1 VDSLTARSSD
11 CACCRSRF
19 TSERQLAVLPAVTVN
34 NAPSPDARAS
44 TDDHRKVPLSVA
56 YCGFCGHVQLTDLI
70 NPDFLYRG
78 FRYTTIT
85 TLGMGKFFG
94 HVTEIAKKLLSG
106 RRKALAVDIGA
117 NDGTFLD
124 VLGSGYKARV
134 AIEPSKFASDIC
146 REKGLEVISTFF
158 DYVVVE
164 EVLSR
169 FGRADFVFCAN
180 TFANIVDLESFL
192 SALRRLM
199 ADGGMFC
206 VATQDGRRV
215 VNDTLIDTVYHEH
228 IHYFSEQSLSHLL
241 GRFGFRVVHR
251 EFNQQKG
258 AGLLVFFEKLAREHV
273 ESTRIG
279 ELVTAPAVTRAD
291 FDSFVERVAQIPD
304 AVNQCIA
311 RDKPEKIFGFG
322 ASVGATT
329 LIAISELDRRLD
341 GMLDDNPMSERFSW
355 CDRWLPIYRA
365 SDFEIPEGRVLLVNF
380 AYRYSEQI
388 KAKNQSLLSRSNVIF
403 RDFSEFISR

>member
-1 VDSLTARSSD
+1 
-11 CACCRSRF
+11 
-19 TSERQLAVLPAVTVN
+19 
-34 NAPSPDARAS
+34 
-44 TDDHRKVPLSVA
+44 
-56 YCGFCGHVQLTDLI
+56 
-70 NPDFLYRG
+70 
-78 FRYTTIT
+78 
-85 TLGMGKFFG
+85 MGKFFG
-94 HVTEIAKKLLSG
+94 HVTEIAEKLLSG
-106 RRKALAVDIGA
+106 RRKSLAVDIGA

-158 DYVVVE
+158 DDAVVE
-164 EVLSR
+164 DVLSR

-228 IHYFSEQSLSHLL
+228 VHYFSEQSLAYLL

-258 AGLLVFFEKLAREHV
+258 AGLLVFFEKLAHEHV
-273 ESTRIG
+273 ESARMDD
-279 ELVTAPAVTRAD
+279 LVTVPAVTRAD
-291 FDSFVERVAQIPD
+291 FDSFVECVAQIPD
-304 AVNQCIA
+304 AINRCIA
-311 RDKPEKIFGFG
+311 GDRPEKIFGFG

-341 GMLDDNPMSERFSW
+341 GLLDDNPMSERFPW

-365 SDFEIPEGRVLLVNF
+365 SDIEIPEGRVLLVNF
-380 AYRYSEQI
+380 AYRYSDQI
-388 KAKNQSLLSRSNVIF
+388 KAKNESLLSRSNVIL